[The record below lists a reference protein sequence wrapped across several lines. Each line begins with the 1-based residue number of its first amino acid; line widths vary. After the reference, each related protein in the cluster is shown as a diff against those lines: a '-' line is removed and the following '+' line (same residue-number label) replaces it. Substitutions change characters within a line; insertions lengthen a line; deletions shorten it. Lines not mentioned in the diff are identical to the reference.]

1 MKKTIGRIIDA
12 GRPAAQTAGA
22 GYGLSKVLNSVLN
35 LSQKDKKT
43 LTKFGFVFTG
53 IAVVIASAIGL
64 NIWIKKRAETKG
76 KVEELDA
83 EASRYEKERKADA
96 DLYTLQRMA
105 DGDLIKTKAQTGVYR
120 QRKYNGEDSDDD
132 DDYTLDN
139 GNTNESKITWLE
151 KFKSNFELP
160 TLPPFLE
167 KIMRGVPEGYEEAML
182 VHLLSMLGAICF
194 SKLRA
199 KYSDGD
205 FHAPNLQVIIEGNWG
220 AGKAKFE
227 QMFKA
232 LFERIINRSRVK
244 IEAIGNNPTEEV
256 SIIQTTGI
264 GTSMARFVDMLA
276 ANQGCHLYFFNS
288 EVRAL
293 FNDMRK
299 GVGLNF
305 DFLRKAFENGDIC
318 RNNRARD
325 SQNGIF
331 QIYLNY
337 TITGTPK
344 DISKTYKKELEAG
357 TLSRI
362 AWCCIPEQGRY
373 PGKLNLPE
381 GAELEAMRNQIDEW
395 TNLYCCHFVPGG
407 EDEPV
412 GEIKIDLDFVCKALD
427 EWGDRQYSLSVE
439 EGNPARRDVRLRMAA
454 IAFHCAMPLYILYGS
469 PEAKEW
475 QRRKQLTELV
485 IFIANY
491 CMERFLHKF
500 GKEQNEQRKA
510 NQEAELVD
518 DESSSD
524 TSENSGNGQKLS
536 SPLITDVAELK
547 SLHDQKDGKGNNLY
561 GWDRLAKLSGMSSN
575 TVKRRI
581 LEYEKEHPEA

>member
-1 MKKTIGRIIDA
+1 MKKTIDKIIDA
-12 GRPAAQTAGA
+12 GRPAALAAGA
-22 GYGLSKVLNSVLN
+22 GYGLSKVMNSVGK

-53 IAVVIASAIGL
+53 IAAVIASAIGL
-64 NIWIKKRAETKG
+64 NIWSKKRTEAKG

-83 EASRYEKERKADA
+83 EASRYERERRADA

-105 DGDLIKTKAQTGVYR
+105 DGDLIKTKAQAGVYR
-120 QRKYNGEDSDDD
+120 QRKPDGEDPDDD
-132 DDYTLDN
+132 DDSPDN
-139 GNTNESKITWLE
+139 GDTTESKITWLE
-151 KFKSNFELP
+151 KFKSKFKMP

-167 KIMRGVPEGYEEAML
+167 KIMRGVPEGFEEAML
-182 VHLLSMLGAICF
+182 VHLISMLGAMCF

-227 QMFKA
+227 QMFKT
-232 LFERIINRSRVK
+232 LFERIINRSRAK
-244 IEAIGNNPTEEV
+244 IEAIGNNPSEDI

-299 GVGLNF
+299 GIGLNF

-331 QIYLNY
+331 PIFLNY

-344 DISKTYKKELEAG
+344 DISTTFKKELEGG

-362 AWCCIPEQGRY
+362 AWSCIPEQGRY

-381 GAELEAMRNQIDEW
+381 GAELEAMRDQIDEW
-395 TNLYCCHFVPGG
+395 TDQYCCHFVPGG

-412 GEIKIDLDFVCKALD
+412 NEIKIDLDFVCKALD
-427 EWGDRQYSLSVE
+427 EWGDQQYSLSVE

-454 IAFHCAMPLYILYGS
+454 IAFHCAMSLYILYGS

-500 GKEQNEQRKA
+500 SKEQNEQRKA

-524 TSENSGNGQKLS
+524 TSENSGNSQKRR
-536 SPLITDVAELK
+536 SPLITDVAALK
-547 SLHDQKDGKGNNLY
+547 RLHDIKNEKGNNAFGWDKLAELS
-561 GWDRLAKLSGMSSN
+561 GWDRNKVIRE
-575 TVKRRI
+575 VKK
-581 LEYEKEHPEA
+581 YEEEHPEL

>member
-1 MKKTIGRIIDA
+1 MKETIKKIIDA
-12 GRPAAQTAGA
+12 GRPAALAAGA
-22 GYGLSKVLNSVLN
+22 GIGLSKVMNSVGRICK
-35 LSQKDKKT
+35 KDKKT
-43 LTKFGFVFTG
+43 LTKFGILFTG
-53 IAVVIASAIGL
+53 ITAVIASGIGL
-64 NIWIKKRAETKG
+64 NIWFKKRAEAKG

-83 EASRYEKERKADA
+83 EASRYVRERSADA

-105 DGDLIKTKAQTGVYR
+105 DGDLIKTKAQAGVYR
-120 QRKYNGEDSDDD
+120 QRKSGEEDPEDDD
-132 DDYTLDN
+132 DSPDN
-139 GNTNESKITWLE
+139 DETTESKITWLE
-151 KFKSNFELP
+151 KFKSKFKMP

-167 KIMRGVPEGYEEAML
+167 KLMRGVPEGFEEAML
-182 VHLLSMLGAICF
+182 VHLISMLGAMCF

-227 QMFKA
+227 QMFKT
-232 LFERIINRSRVK
+232 LFERIINRSKAK
-244 IEAIGNNPTEEV
+244 IEAIGNNPSEEV
-256 SIIQTTGI
+256 SVIQTTGI

-288 EVRAL
+288 EVKAL
-293 FNDMRK
+293 FNDLRK
-299 GVGLNF
+299 GIGLNF

-318 RNNRARD
+318 RNNRAKD
-325 SQNGIF
+325 SLNGIF
-331 QIYLNY
+331 PIFLNY

-344 DISKTYKKELEAG
+344 DISTTFKKELEGG

-362 AWCCIPEQGRY
+362 AWSCIPEQGRY

-381 GAELEAMRNQIDEW
+381 GEELETVRDQIDEW
-395 TNLYCCHFVPGG
+395 TDQYCCHFVPGG

-412 GEIKIDLDFVCKALD
+412 NEIEINLDFVCKVLD
-427 EWGDRQYSLSVE
+427 EWGDQQYALSIE
-439 EGNPARRDVRLRMAA
+439 ESNPARRDVRLRMAA

-518 DESSSD
+518 DESNGEMSG
-524 TSENSGNGQKLS
+524 NSGNGQKLS

-547 SLHDQKDGKGNNLY
+547 RLHDLKDGKGNIIY
-561 GWDRLAKLSGMSSN
+561 GWDRLAKLSGMSAN

-581 LEYEKEHPEA
+581 LKYEMEHPES